1 MMIITIPTIIW
12 GILCLT
18 GQTDRPEYSFIALTE
33 NREITAKPSD
43 IFDTASWEMYYNDRL
58 PFRNVI
64 INFDNNLESGLE
76 KRYRSTVMPV
86 LSKVFAPK
94 KRAPLE
100 PSVASLSFDQA
111 EPIPTPELKEEN
123 VDEKIHTHEWE
134 AIDTREASYTDFGRT
149 LYECRICGKRK
160 WDDFK
165 DKLIDETYQPLIYA
179 ANDVFF
185 GRYDWLFYSNVN
197 VIEYFEGKMIM
208 SDSEKEKVLSEME
221 RLQSECD
228 KLGIK
233 LVFMIAPNR
242 EQIYPEYMPTLNV
255 KDGVKREPDLVDY
268 VRSNSDINIFYPLN
282 ELQRAKIFYDT
293 CYRYD
298 SHWNH
303 WGAFVGTEAL
313 YDALGMET
321 VAPESVPV
329 DEEYTTM
336 SGLIASGALNPAD
349 YEPAKDY
356 LVHYREEADSYA
368 LDGLQDIR
376 TGYTEYY
383 EAAATAPICD
393 KRIAIIG
400 DSFRVSMFRY
410 IQKDFASSV
419 SIQKETILASEKF
432 GPEMLDKVIAGVK
445 SSDILVLETVER
457 FDNDYFTMISL
468 LADHLGD

>member
-1 MMIITIPTIIW
+1 MMIITVPTIIW
-12 GILCLT
+12 GIFCLT
-18 GQTDRPEYSFIALTE
+18 GRADRPEYSFVALTE
-33 NREITAKPSD
+33 NRQITSKPSD

-58 PFRNVI
+58 PLRNVI

-76 KRYRSTVMPV
+76 KRYRSKVMPI
-86 LSKVFAPK
+86 LSKVFGPKNPAPQ
-94 KRAPLE
+94 E
-100 PSVASLSFDQA
+100 TSVASLMNDQA
-111 EPIPTPELKEEN
+111 KPSPVPAKDTNDKP
-123 VDEKIHTHEWE
+123 VHVHEWE
-134 AIDTREASYTDFGRT
+134 AIDSRDASYTDYGRT
-149 LYECRICGKRK
+149 LYECKTCKERK
-160 WDDFK
+160 WDDFS

-179 ANDVFF
+179 ANEVFF
-185 GRYDWLFYSNVN
+185 GRYDWLFYSGDNVLS
-197 VIEYFEGKMIM
+197 YFEGKMIM
-208 SDSEKEKVLSEME
+208 TDDEKEKELSEMQK
-221 RLQSECD
+221 LQDDCD
-228 KLGIK
+228 RLGIQ
-233 LVFMIAPNR
+233 LVYMIAPNR

-255 KDGVKREPDLVDY
+255 KDGVKREPDFVDH
-268 VRSNSDINIFYPLN
+268 VKSNSDINIFYPLGQ
-282 ELQRAKIFYDT
+282 LQRAKVFYDT

-336 SGLIASGALNPAD
+336 SGLLASGALNPAD

-356 LVHYREEADSYA
+356 LVHYRDDADSYA
-368 LDGLQDIR
+368 LEGLQDIR

-393 KRIAIIG
+393 KRIAVIG

-410 IQKDFASSV
+410 IQKDFATSV

-432 GPEMLDKVIAGVK
+432 GPEMLEKVTAAVK
-445 SSDILVLETVER
+445 SSDILVVETVER
-457 FDNDYFTMISL
+457 FDNDYFKMISI
-468 LADHLGD
+468 LADLLDQS